1 MLNEFRL
8 RLDRDVYSKIVKK
21 VNKKTQANLKRI
33 YNNLEDL
40 KIFHINGIFIG
51 KLIEFEFI
59 LYFNAFF
66 GEFELLKK
74 ILQIEDYDKV
84 ILFNYNPNFSD
95 FIGYLFS
102 KFKNVEAYQDSL
114 LKSINKRL
122 NWHIFFHLYQI
133 IKNNLI
139 GYIVSKTQKIS
150 KKKVNQEKNDIV
162 IFFGYNPKKLN
173 FSPFQAIKPIYDY
186 LKKKK
191 MFSPIFYQ
199 QIKNYITLREF
210 CRILKALMQIR
221 NNWIR
226 NEDKILLDLEY
237 DSLKL
242 NGAIKEFNSFE
253 TFFKLIIGSINL
265 YHFNQFIKYYYPSLI
280 VTTNEFGIAKRM
292 LLKYCRMKN
301 IPSVFIPLCANIVYD
316 PIITRSDLSYITVA
330 GKKEKDYFIK
340 KGEDYDKIIVTGRP
354 RYENLYTGKISK
366 LTEIKDMISGHVYQF
381 EPKKFTI
388 LLTTSLHNQD
398 FKSNEIFIST
408 VIQSLKELNLLNN
421 LILKLHPMQ
430 DATVIKK
437 ILKKLNTSSIII
449 RDYNIFEIIKT
460 CDLILSRNSTTV
472 LESMIIGKPVIML
485 DLINL
490 DFEYTFKYQFEE
502 IKSLIKIKDQKSLTK
517 QLKEFLINPNLLT
530 KYSKILKEEIK
541 DYSFYDEK
549 SNPTEKTVDL
559 FSKVIINSE

>member
-1 MLNEFRL
+1 MKVLILNNFLNNYNKILYYKNKGYFVKPYRAYQKLKLIRLIDKLSQKSKNKIKVISSQTEKLNINRNIEEELLNEFRL

-162 IFFGYNPKKLN
+162 IFFGYHPKKLN

-199 QIKNYITLREF
+199 QIKNYIPIREF
-210 CRILKALMQIR
+210 CRILKAL
-221 NNWIR
+221 
-226 NEDKILLDLEY
+226 L
-237 DSLKL
+237 
-242 NGAIKEFNSFE
+242 
-253 TFFKLIIGSINL
+253 
-265 YHFNQFIKYYYPSLI
+265 
-280 VTTNEFGIAKRM
+280 
-292 LLKYCRMKN
+292 
-301 IPSVFIPLCANIVYD
+301 
-316 PIITRSDLSYITVA
+316 
-330 GKKEKDYFIK
+330 
-340 KGEDYDKIIVTGRP
+340 
-354 RYENLYTGKISK
+354 
-366 LTEIKDMISGHVYQF
+366 
-381 EPKKFTI
+381 
-388 LLTTSLHNQD
+388 
-398 FKSNEIFIST
+398 
-408 VIQSLKELNLLNN
+408 
-421 LILKLHPMQ
+421 
-430 DATVIKK
+430 
-437 ILKKLNTSSIII
+437 
-449 RDYNIFEIIKT
+449 
-460 CDLILSRNSTTV
+460 
-472 LESMIIGKPVIML
+472 
-485 DLINL
+485 
-490 DFEYTFKYQFEE
+490 
-502 IKSLIKIKDQKSLTK
+502 
-517 QLKEFLINPNLLT
+517 
-530 KYSKILKEEIK
+530 
-541 DYSFYDEK
+541 
-549 SNPTEKTVDL
+549 
-559 FSKVIINSE
+559 